1 MFVRLFRP
9 LLPYLA
15 VGLGLFAFHNV
26 WVAILAYH
34 AGVATV
40 VLLAK
45 LVVPFQTFLKSTDY
59 KLLLL
64 SAAIGAGGG
73 ILLYLLW
80 PLLSV
85 PPDINTYLRSIGLT
99 GTAWPYFIVY
109 YILVNPILEEYY
121 WRGLLGSSAKRPVMN
136 DLLFAG
142 YHLVVL
148 SGKIGVPWL
157 VVVLLAI
164 CGAAWYWRQISRL
177 TEGLLAATISHMV
190 ADITV
195 ILTIYFLTTAA

>member
-1 MFVRLFRP
+1 MFIKLFRP

-15 VGLGLFAFHNV
+15 VGLGLLVFHNA
-26 WVAILAYH
+26 WVAILSYH
-34 AGVATV
+34 AGMAAVIF
-40 VLLAK
+40 LSK
-45 LVVPFQTFLKSTDY
+45 PVVPIKQIIRSASY
-59 KLLLL
+59 KPLIFPV
-64 SAAIGAGGG
+64 AIGASGG

-85 PPDINTYLRSIGLT
+85 PPDINMYPRSIGLT
-99 GTAWPYFIVY
+99 GAVWPYFIAY
-109 YILVNPILEEYY
+109 YVLVNPPLEEYY
-121 WRGLLGSSAKRPVMN
+121 WRGFLGSSAKRPVLN
-136 DLLFAG
+136 DFLFAG

-157 VVVLLAI
+157 AVVFLVM

-177 TEGLLAATISHMV
+177 TGGLLAVTLSHLA

-195 ILTIYFLTTAA
+195 ILSIFVLTAVG